1 MGISLQHNLSRS
13 HSSLPVLLPLHLPY
27 WFILFWVLPSP
38 ITQSY
43 LGLMVWRTCRKDNG
57 VVNVCRW
64 CWMIGRWRRSV
75 LFGTRSMA
83 LRIADK
89 HLSAKQKTKKTKTI
103 FEHEQR
109 DKRKSTELGGG
120 SEPCPCWLGI
130 MMYGSDQT
138 ACWAIMWE
146 QRPPPQPWL
155 IFSPLMNG
163 YMPRRWT
170 EQGTHLAT
178 KLSLFNTVV
187 GQCAGPHLETATHTQ
202 QAEGKQYIQ
211 G

>member
-13 HSSLPVLLPLHLPY
+13 HSSLPVLPPLHLPY
-27 WFILFWVLPSP
+27 WFIVFWVLPSP
-38 ITQSY
+38 IAQSY

-57 VVNVCRW
+57 VVNVCWW

-75 LFGTRSMA
+75 LELDRWRCASQTPER
-83 LRIADK
+83 K
-89 HLSAKQKTKKTKTI
+89 AKKTKTKTI

-130 MMYGSDQT
+130 MMYGRDQT

-146 QRPPPQPWL
+146 QRPPPPLTHFLAIDEWL
-155 IFSPLMNG
+155 HASAMNWAGNPLG
-163 YMPRRWT
+163 D
-170 EQGTHLAT
+170 
-178 KLSLFNTVV
+178 
-187 GQCAGPHLETATHTQ
+187 
-202 QAEGKQYIQ
+202 
-211 G
+211 

>member
-27 WFILFWVLPSP
+27 CFILFWVLPSP

-75 LFGTRSMA
+75 LFGARSMA

-89 HLSAKQKTKKTKTI
+89 HLSAKQKETKTKTI

-109 DKRKSTELGGG
+109 DKLKSTELGGG

-146 QRPPPQPWL
+146 QRPPTPDS
-155 IFSPLMNG
+155 FSRHWWM
-163 YMPRRWT
+163 
-170 EQGTHLAT
+170 AT
-178 KLSLFNTVV
+178 CLGDELSRERTWRLNS
-187 GQCAGPHLETATHTQ
+187 PHLIRWLANVPVLT
-202 QAEGKQYIQ
+202 
-211 G
+211 